1 MLITL
6 PYRPVHSTEPIKV
19 TVEAVNPLT
28 QGVTGFVVPL
38 RYDTARLT
46 FVRAVASSLWLPVA
60 VSQRGVVGSYNVVE
74 ISVAGRAGN
83 NAGTA

>member
-1 MLITL
+1 
-6 PYRPVHSTEPIKV
+6 VHFSEPIKV

-28 QGVTGFVVPL
+28 QCVTGFVVPL
-38 RYDTARLT
+38 RFDTSRFT
-46 FVRAVASSLWLPVA
+46 FIRAVASSLWLPVA

-83 NAGTA
+83 NPDTA